1 MILICKA
8 EFRGSSARTDDKG
21 HTYNYVNLEDSSGES
36 AKLSCDSSIDLKN
49 FKKGDSLNFAID
61 YNSKYGSLKVVD
73 ISK

>member
-21 HTYNYVNLEDSSGES
+21 HTYNYVNLEDVNGES
-36 AKLSCDSSIDLKN
+36 AKFSCDSSIELKN
-49 FKKGDSLNFAID
+49 YKKGDNLNFVID